1 MICNIM
7 PEIIP
12 FKSTEFNKLKD
23 GGIERITIRMFYE
36 KEGGVVKKLPGEETK
51 KEIIPIVLIS
61 YLSQAD
67 LFLNS
72 MYLSYIGRFLDD
84 IYSFK

>member
-1 MICNIM
+1 M
-7 PEIIP
+7 PETIP
-12 FKSTEFNKLKD
+12 FKSTEFNQLND
-23 GGIERITIRMFYE
+23 GGLEMITKRIIYE
-36 KEGGVVKKLPGEETK
+36 KEGSVFKKLPGEETK
-51 KEIIPIVLIS
+51 KEIIPITIIS
-61 YLSQAD
+61 YLSQTD